1 MTFYCHGTAGD
12 DFMTREELDL
22 SNEIILEFTAVG
34 GIMRVSAMDTH
45 TLTEVVV
52 QGRLTVD
59 RSSLADLAR
68 QKLAF
73 VMAKKGRRAR
83 R

>member
-1 MTFYCHGTAGD
+1 
-12 DFMTREELDL
+12 
-22 SNEIILEFTAVG
+22 
-34 GIMRVSAMDTH
+34 MRVSAMDTH

-52 QGRLTVD
+52 QGPLTVD